1 VSFLLDTDIC
11 SASLKGDSRVCDR
24 VEQYRGRLYVSAIV
38 AAELFVWVLRAKS
51 PSSRLNAL
59 LNLLND
65 VVFLDVSWKVSRKFG
80 EIRAI
85 QLDRGLPTPQM
96 DLLIASTAILHG
108 LTLVTHN
115 ASDYSNVPDL
125 EIVDWMTP

>member
-1 VSFLLDTDIC
+1 
-11 SASLKGDSRVCDR
+11 
-24 VEQYRGRLYVSAIV
+24 VSAIV